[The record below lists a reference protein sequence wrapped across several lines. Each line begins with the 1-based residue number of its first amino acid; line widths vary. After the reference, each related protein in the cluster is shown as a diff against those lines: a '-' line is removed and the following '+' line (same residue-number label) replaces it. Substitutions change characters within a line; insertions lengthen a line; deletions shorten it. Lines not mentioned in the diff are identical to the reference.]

1 MGYLYFLH
9 NMGGWI
15 GNPYLHTIHLKMT
28 HSLFQVRSLW
38 EGDWPGRNPGN
49 GLSLY
54 GLVKD
59 ICNICFLLAIACI
72 IIFFSSE
79 KSWQK
84 CKFYKAFQYF
94 VKLHKKVSN
103 QYLDII
109 GLTPSWN
116 SHVSILLQH
125 YPLQFLIIEP
135 IFEMV
140 YCYWRNGSY
149 FHSSSYL

>member
-1 MGYLYFLH
+1 MAHKYSNIANKYFEMPH
-9 NMGGWI
+9 KYIKMAHKYFNMAHK
-15 GNPYLHTIHLKMT
+15 YFKMT
-28 HSLFQVRSLW
+28 HSTFQVRSLW

-72 IIFFSSE
+72 VIFFTSE
-79 KSWQK
+79 KAWQK

-103 QYLDII
+103 QYLDSIW
-109 GLTPSWN
+109 LTPS
-116 SHVSILLQH
+116 
-125 YPLQFLIIEP
+125 
-135 IFEMV
+135 
-140 YCYWRNGSY
+140 
-149 FHSSSYL
+149 